1 MVTIIIPSR
10 NELFLNQTIRDV
22 LAKSEGEIEV
32 LPILDGWEPEDLIY
46 DVRVRYIRLPK
57 NTRTQKRH
65 GINQAV
71 KEAKGEYVMWIDAHV
86 MLAQGW
92 DKVLVRDHKPN
103 WVQIPRRHRLD
114 AENWCLQDQ
123 VDSRPPIDYEYWMWP
138 LKFNPK
144 ALHGFKWDQRSRER
158 ADVMI
163 DDSLTF
169 QASLVF
175 MTKEYF
181 NKLGLMQTEGYTGW
195 GQEAEEVGLK
205 VRLDGGEIKVNKNT
219 WYAHLHKGAKY
230 GRMYWM
236 SREDNRKCYEYA
248 YQQFVYENKDL
259 FIKLIEKFWPIP
271 GWPQD
276 WKQQLYGKEEI

>member
-1 MVTIIIPSR
+1 MVTVVIPSR
-10 NELFLNQTIRDV
+10 NEIFLNKTIQDV
-22 LAKSEGEIEV
+22 LNKSEGEIEV
-32 LPILDGWEPEDLIY
+32 LPILDGWSPNERLY
-46 DVRVRYIRLPK
+46 DVRVRYLELPQ
-57 NTRTQKRH
+57 NTYTQKRH
-65 GINQAV
+65 GINLGV

-123 VDSRPPIDYEYWMWP
+123 GDNRPPIDYEYWMWP
-138 LKFNPK
+138 LKFDPK

-158 ADVMI
+158 ADLMI
-163 DDSLTF
+163 DDTFTF

-181 NKLGLMQTEGYTGW
+181 NHLGLMQVEGYTGW
-195 GQEAEEVGLK
+195 GQEAEEIGLK

-219 WYAHLHKGAKY
+219 WYAHLHKGNKY

-236 SREDNRKCYEYA
+236 SRDENRKS
-248 YQQFVYENKDL
+248 YQYSYNKFVYENKDT

-271 GWPQD
+271 GWPIN
-276 WKQQLYGKEEI
+276 WKEQLYGKEAI